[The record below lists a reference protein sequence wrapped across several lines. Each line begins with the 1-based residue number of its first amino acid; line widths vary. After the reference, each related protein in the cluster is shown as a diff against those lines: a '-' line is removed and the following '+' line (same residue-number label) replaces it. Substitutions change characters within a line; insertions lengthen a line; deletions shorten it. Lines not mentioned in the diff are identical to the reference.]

1 MRKYIRIMF
10 LVLLCCSFLTTT
22 YASGF
27 YREGDQ
33 GAEVAEI
40 QKRLTELN
48 FYKGNID
55 GDFGGK
61 TVAAVEKFQQAI
73 GLDADGIIGIQ
84 TYKALMKRDLPASR
98 AAIAAKIRR
107 IIYDSMNYLGVPYV
121 FGGTTV
127 QGFDCSGFTRFIFA
141 RSGVDL
147 PRTADNQ
154 YEVGYAI
161 TYSRLQPGD
170 LVFFETYEPG
180 PSHSGI
186 YLGSGKF
193 ISATSSR
200 GIAVDRMDN
209 SYWSQRYIGARRVL

>member
-1 MRKYIRIMF
+1 MRKYFRTTILI
-10 LVLLCCSFLTTT
+10 LLFCSFFTIT

-33 GAEVAEI
+33 GKEVAEI
-40 QKRLTELN
+40 QQRLSELG
-48 FYKGNID
+48 FYNGNID

-61 TVAAVEKFQQAI
+61 TVIAVEKFQQAI
-73 GLDADGIIGIQ
+73 GLDIDGIIGIQ

-98 AAIAAKIRR
+98 AAVAAKIRR
-107 IIYDSMNYLGVPYV
+107 IIHESMNYLGVPYV
-121 FGGTTV
+121 FGGTSV

-141 RSGVDL
+141 GSGVNL

-154 YEVGYAI
+154 YEVGYPI
-161 TYSRLQPGD
+161 TYNRLQPGD

-186 YLGSGKF
+186 YLGNGKF

-200 GIAVDRMDN
+200 GIAVDRIDS